1 MAYSNTNRDKLQ
13 QKPFM
18 AVKTTLLSIV
28 LIVITGSSLMNTYN
42 QWQLLNQA
50 MVRNRTM
57 EAKID
62 QLETKNKQLEQQ
74 IEYATSSAFI
84 KRKTKEYLGLGG
96 ANDYWLILPK
106 EDGESE
112 LKPEINE
119 TADVPTIIEWWNLFT
134 K

>member
-13 QKPFM
+13 QKSFM
-18 AVKTTLLSIV
+18 AVKTTLLTIV
-28 LIVITGSSLMNTYN
+28 LIAITGSSLMNTYN

-50 MVRNRTM
+50 MIRNRTM

-96 ANDYWLILPK
+96 VNDYWLILPK
-106 EDGESE
+106 EDSESE

>member
-13 QKPFM
+13 QKSFM
-18 AVKTTLLSIV
+18 AVKTTLLTIV
-28 LIVITGSSLMNTYN
+28 LIAITGSSLMNTYN

-50 MVRNRTM
+50 MIRNRTM

-74 IEYATSSAFI
+74 IEYATSSAYI

-96 ANDYWLILPK
+96 VNDYWLILPK